1 MERTFR
7 HHADPYSEQLRHLRA
22 VVERRETP
30 VCSGQDGLKTLQAR
44 RAALAAA
51 ASGTAVKLAA

>member
-1 MERTFR
+1 M

>member
-1 MERTFR
+1 MERTFM

-30 VCSGQDGLKTLQAR
+30 VCSGQDGLKTLQATGVPR
-44 RAALAAA
+44 WRQPRAARQ
-51 ASGTAVKLAA
+51 